1 MLTAFNVFAFIV
13 VVLLYWIGTNVHAI
27 AKRGEPAR
35 DPDDKPLSWR
45 ELMIIQ
51 KRPDHSGATDEEWL
65 KWHEK
70 YKDKIDTKSLMPE
83 RFDRPDQS

>member
-1 MLTAFNVFAFIV
+1 MFTAFNVFALIV
-13 VVLLYWIGTNVHAI
+13 VFLLCWIGTNVHAI